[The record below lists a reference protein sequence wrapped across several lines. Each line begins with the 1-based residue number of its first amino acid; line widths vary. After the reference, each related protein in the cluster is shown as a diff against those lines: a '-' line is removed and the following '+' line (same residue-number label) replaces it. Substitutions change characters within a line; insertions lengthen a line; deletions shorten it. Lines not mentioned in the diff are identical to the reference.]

1 MRHPKFSLDASALKS
16 LTKRSAGGACPSHEA
31 KRFLPTTSPYSLEG
45 CGNVSEDSHEET
57 LLKELLKIE
66 KHEDRMITAMVHLTA
81 SNEKLN
87 ERLTALTWVMLALTW
102 ITFVISVPNTLATI
116 FGIPKVNE
124 MLGLGVMVA
133 ALVISTATA
142 LVLVIMPGST
152 LSLSSMRKRMKSGPR
167 RRQ

>member
-1 MRHPKFSLDASALKS
+1 MER
-16 LTKRSAGGACPSHEA
+16 CE
-31 KRFLPTTSPYSLEG
+31 
-45 CGNVSEDSHEET
+45 NVSEDSHEET
-57 LLKELLKIE
+57 LLRELLKIE
-66 KHEDRMITAMVHLTA
+66 KHEDRMITAMVRLTA

-124 MLGLGVMVA
+124 ILGLEVMVA
-133 ALVISTATA
+133 TLVTSTATA
-142 LVLVIMPGST
+142 LVLVTMPGFA
-152 LSLSSMRKRMKSGPR
+152 LSLSNMRKRLEKSGSR